1 LKPSPEGSERSRC
14 PLCGG
19 EAAALPFPHP
29 NKSMLSDGR
38 TTARAL
44 AKLSCMACGA
54 AFHAS
59 EISRQE
65 VSDIYGNE
73 YALTGASPR
82 SDATRARDYSKW
94 IRNECPGS
102 RAILEIGC
110 GSGALL
116 RDLLDA
122 WPGASGYGIDPALPK
137 ADRSDGRIR
146 LERGFIEDVPQ
157 DWRNFDLIVAV
168 NVIEHTPN
176 PGAFLAA
183 LQSRLA
189 ADGKIIIVCPL
200 ADPPNLELLFFDH
213 LYSLTP
219 EALGFA
225 SKATSLVATKQISAR
240 RQIGD
245 FQMIVFGTAHGASGV
260 PQRQDRP
267 FSELC
272 AKRQLYLEQWKRL
285 DQTLLDRQKSGGRL
299 VAFGSGQTAALLRA
313 YAPRTWA
320 RIELIV
326 LDDVNEAWRLGPPIA
341 SYSNAVQKLARAEVL
356 IATSPHSQMAI
367 GERLRSDGM
376 QPIVWNDL
384 ISN

>member
-1 LKPSPEGSERSRC
+1 
-14 PLCGG
+14 
-19 EAAALPFPHP
+19 
-29 NKSMLSDGR
+29 M
-38 TTARAL
+38 
-44 AKLSCMACGA
+44 
-54 AFHAS
+54 
-59 EISRQE
+59 
-65 VSDIYGNE
+65 
-73 YALTGASPR
+73 
-82 SDATRARDYSKW
+82 
-94 IRNECPGS
+94 
-102 RAILEIGC
+102 
-110 GSGALL
+110 
-116 RDLLDA
+116 
-122 WPGASGYGIDPALPK
+122 
-137 ADRSDGRIR
+137 
-146 LERGFIEDVPQ
+146 
-157 DWRNFDLIVAV
+157 
-168 NVIEHTPN
+168 
-176 PGAFLAA
+176 
-183 LQSRLA
+183 
-189 ADGKIIIVCPL
+189 
-200 ADPPNLELLFFDH
+200 LFFDH

-245 FQMIVFGTAHGASGV
+245 FQMIVFDTAHGASGV
-260 PQRQDRP
+260 PQRQHRQ